1 MLASRQENNEKT
13 TDRNRG
19 RRCRN
24 RNRAVRGICETI
36 LKLPDMY
43 ELCAFCDCDPNRVKE
58 AGRTYGVKAQYTNLD
73 DMLR

>member
-1 MLASRQENNEKT
+1 MKRLRIATVGVGPQPESRSA
-13 TDRNRG
+13 RH
-19 RRCRN
+19 
-24 RNRAVRGICETI
+24 IETI